1 MRWLCLLLPKLALE
15 TLSFPVPADQPT
27 VICQTEQQRTHV
39 WLPNAAAQALG
50 IRRGMT
56 LALAQALVSG
66 LSIFTRSLRAEALA
80 RQQVATVALQFSSD
94 VQLTDGGAIL
104 LEIER
109 SALLYR
115 DGHELL
121 HALQQQIAALGYSVQ
136 AQFGWGNTAALV
148 LSALPTVKSTS
159 PAFLAQAL
167 QQAPLRCLGRDGRVP
182 AQWLEYCQQMGVR
195 RLADLFALPRPEL
208 GRRLGKPFLDYLTR
222 LQSEQPDSF
231 EPFQLPERFCQSVE
245 LPRETE
251 QVDALL
257 FPIRRLL
264 VALESYLR
272 TRQKA
277 VNRLQ
282 ILLGQHRR
290 KPQLI
295 NLGTVAPSWLAS
307 EWLDLLRLRLERQPL
322 LAPVLDVSL
331 QVEQFVELTPAC
343 KQLFASREDEQNH
356 EKQLLS
362 ILRARLGDNAV
373 QQLQACDGWWPEQ
386 AMSVTTVSELGV
398 AETDAVPVVAA
409 ERPLSLLPHPQPLKL
424 YKGQPQYRGPLNFEP
439 EVELLHSEWW
449 QQQWAQREYRIAR
462 NPAGE
467 RFWLFRDNHEPGQ
480 WYLHG
485 LFGC

>member
-1 MRWLCLLLPKLALE
+1 MRWLCLLLPQLALE
-15 TLSFPVPADQPT
+15 TLAFPVSADQPT
-27 VICQTEQQRTHV
+27 VICQTEQQRTLV

-56 LALAQALVSG
+56 LALAQALASG
-66 LSIFTRSLRAEALA
+66 LTIFTRSPRAEALA

-94 VQLTDGGAIL
+94 VQLTEGGAIL

-115 DGHELL
+115 DGHDLL
-121 HALQQQIAALGYSVQ
+121 QALQQQIAALGYSVQ
-136 AQFGWGNTAALV
+136 AQFGWGSTAALV
-148 LSALPTVKSTS
+148 LSALSTVRSTT
-159 PAFLAQAL
+159 PAFLRQAL
-167 QQAPLRCLGRDGRVP
+167 QQAPLRTLRRDGRVL
-182 AQWLEYCQQMGVR
+182 AQWLEHCQQMGVR
-195 RLADLFALPRPEL
+195 RLGDLFALPRPEL
-208 GRRLGKPFLDYLTR
+208 GRRLGKPFLDYLSR
-222 LQSEQPDSF
+222 LQGEQPDSF
-231 EPFQLPERFCQSVE
+231 VAFQLPERFYQSVE

-264 VALESYLR
+264 LALESYLR
-272 TRQKA
+272 TRQQA
-277 VNRLQ
+277 VNRVQ

-290 KPQLI
+290 KPQI
-295 NLGTVAPSWLAS
+295 VTLGTVAPSWLAS

-322 LAPVLDVSL
+322 LAPVLEVSL
-331 QVEQFVELTPAC
+331 QAEQFVALTPAR
-343 KQLFASREDEQNH
+343 KQLFASQEDEQNH

-373 QQLQACDGWWPEQ
+373 QQLAARDSWWPEQ
-386 AMSVTTVSELGV
+386 AMTVTTVSELGIAANESV
-398 AETDAVPVVAA
+398 SVVAA
-409 ERPLSLLPHPQPLKL
+409 ERPLALLPHPQALKS
-424 YKGQPQYRGPLNFEP
+424 YKGLPQYRGPLCFEP

-449 QQQWAQREYRIAR
+449 QQQWTQREYRIAR

-467 RFWLFRDNHEPGQ
+467 RFWLFRDNHDPGQ